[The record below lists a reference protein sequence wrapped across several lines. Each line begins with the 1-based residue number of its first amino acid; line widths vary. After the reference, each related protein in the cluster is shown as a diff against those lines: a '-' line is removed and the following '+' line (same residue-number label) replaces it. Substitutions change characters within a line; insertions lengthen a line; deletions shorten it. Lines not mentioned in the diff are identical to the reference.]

1 MISIDS
7 DRQRKWTCISQTFY
21 LFFFAK
27 ANKCRLRVD
36 ARPCL
41 LYEIASVLETLGS
54 LGTSISKS
62 RRLKASLNKE
72 QKCAILGTSHHDWM
86 STNISAPFLGVLF
99 LFSFTIRLRGRC
111 DRFYWVGT
119 TFFKFTF
126 LSNSSSLVLQE
137 QVYKSL
143 F

>member
-1 MISIDS
+1 MISTDS
-7 DRQRKWTCISQTFY
+7 DRERKWTYKPDFLFY
-21 LFFFAK
+21 LFLFFAK

-72 QKCAILGTSHHDWM
+72 QKCAILGTSHHD
-86 STNISAPFLGVLF
+86 
-99 LFSFTIRLRGRC
+99 
-111 DRFYWVGT
+111 
-119 TFFKFTF
+119 
-126 LSNSSSLVLQE
+126 
-137 QVYKSL
+137 
-143 F
+143 